1 MKICGQG
8 ACACASPR
16 VSDAATTPGR
26 VVLRVS
32 QHYRFISMSLIS
44 VLLTDDMGTGRVL
57 MRATKRKRASEDVDR
72 GGRERWHFFQS
83 LPSVAVEGKFDFQS
97 WNA

>member
-72 GGRERWHFFQS
+72 GGEREMALFSKPPFRS
-83 LPSVAVEGKFDFQS
+83 CRGKV
-97 WNA
+97 